1 MINQRIKSKRMAAKV
16 AKELQADLIEELD
29 CFGSYKVDMEAIGC
43 YHDITITSPSC
54 TCNIITSCVIKRII
68 GVAEVYCKQYQDIT
82 YHFDVAKDAD
92 KYIPA
97 FVIQI
102 SYKEK

>member
-29 CFGSYKVDMEAIGC
+29 CFGSYKVDMEAIGF
-43 YHDITITSPSC
+43 YHDITVTSPSR
-54 TCNIITSCVIKRII
+54 TCNIITSSVIKRIL
-68 GVAEVYCKQYQDIT
+68 GVVEVYCKQYMDIS
-82 YHFDVAKDAD
+82 YSFDVAKDGD

-97 FVIQI
+97 FCIQI
-102 SYKEK
+102 TYKDR